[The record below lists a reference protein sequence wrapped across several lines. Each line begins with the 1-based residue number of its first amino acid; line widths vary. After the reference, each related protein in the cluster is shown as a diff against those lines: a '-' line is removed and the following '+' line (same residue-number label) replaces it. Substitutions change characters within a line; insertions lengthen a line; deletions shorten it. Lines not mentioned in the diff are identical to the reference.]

1 MEVKEGREAAKLPP
15 SHHLKLSRSLSKDG
29 GNLMHLTETVRRPAS
44 FQLPVAR
51 AAVVILWAF
60 LAR

>member
-29 GNLMHLTETVRRPAS
+29 GNLS
-44 FQLPVAR
+44 GKGWG
-51 AAVVILWAF
+51 VVKK
-60 LAR
+60 RS